1 MDVAVLGTG
10 TMGAPMAANIAAA
23 GHRVRVWNRTSEKA
37 NAVEGGEA
45 VAAPAEAVAEAEIV
59 VTMLTDGRAVEEV
72 MREALERMPDGA
84 VWVQMSTVGIEA
96 IEQLARLAGE
106 RGVAFVDAPV
116 LGTKQP
122 AEQGQLIV
130 LASGPAEARERA
142 GPVFD
147 AVGAKTLDLGEAGE
161 GTRLKL
167 VINAWIVA
175 LMGGL
180 AETIAFAESIG
191 VDPKRFLET
200 IDGAPMG
207 TPYAQL
213 KGAAMVERE
222 FPPAFALAGARK
234 DARLVVEAAERAG
247 LEATL
252 TRTIG
257 ELFDVAIEKGHG
269 DEDMAA
275 ALYAYI
281 DGK

>member
-1 MDVAVLGTG
+1 
-10 TMGAPMAANIAAA
+10 
-23 GHRVRVWNRTSEKA
+23 
-37 NAVEGGEA
+37 
-45 VAAPAEAVAEAEIV
+45 V

-167 VINAWIVA
+167 VINTWIVA